1 MPATSPASDAD
12 GSTLD
17 NGAPLI
23 TSRAVVLGVL
33 TIAASF
39 YYYIL
44 ISWRQGSGPMTD
56 LSQYP
61 LAAFMPFV
69 VWIFANVL
77 LKLTVPRLA
86 LRQGELL
93 TLFAMT
99 WVVAVIP
106 DWMGSWV
113 ATLTGATQFAS
124 VENQWAE
131 VFFNFVPWHVF
142 PPATQRITDNFW
154 YGLPAGMA
162 VPWDGWIGPLLDWL
176 GVSLAVVVF
185 GYCLLVVFQH
195 QWENA
200 EKLSF
205 PLAQLPVDLTDG
217 FDGRRRFPRFFYQR
231 LFWVGFAVV
240 FVPQLYNISTYFT
253 PGIPT
258 FDLFW
263 AHYHYQFADGLISGF
278 IRVTPLMLMV
288 IYLCP
293 VDILGSML
301 LFHVV
306 NESKRILMRRF
317 GTPSLGFTGVSA
329 NARFD
334 ESAMILHTE
343 SHGAMVFFFLWSLWV
358 ARRHLKEV
366 WQQVHTGTG
375 DAATVGR
382 YRMAVAGMIVSAIYI
397 LVWALRLGVSLPLA
411 LGAFGFLVVSYFVTV
426 KLVAASGVAY
436 IYPNRPYIKGESFFV
451 ELVGSGYFSPQRLV
465 PFKVFTN
472 FAFFG
477 TFNIPAWPGIA
488 HHLRIFSLRRQPRWV
503 TAVVVIV
510 FPIGFV
516 LAAGMLVGLC
526 YAEGGSLYVGHRT
539 EVFYDGIAFII
550 NNPTSPSLARWA
562 VWFSGLIQA
571 AAIALLR
578 ARYHWFPVHPIGLI
592 YQQTHATWWL
602 WINFFIAFVVK
613 FSLLRFGGVKAYLA
627 GKPFFYGLGVAYA
640 TGVVLS
646 SIVDMIWFPGAGH
659 RIH

>member
-44 ISWRQGSGPMTD
+44 ISWRQGSGPMTGF
-56 LSQYP
+56 SQYP

-263 AHYHYQFADGLISGF
+263 APLPLPVRRRSDLGLHPRHAADADGDLSVPGGHPGKHVALPRREREQEDSHAALRHAQSGF
-278 IRVTPLMLMV
+278 HRSERQCPLRT
-288 IYLCP
+288 
-293 VDILGSML
+293 S
-301 LFHVV
+301 
-306 NESKRILMRRF
+306 RR
-317 GTPSLGFTGVSA
+317 
-329 NARFD
+329 
-334 ESAMILHTE
+334 
-343 SHGAMVFFFLWSLWV
+343 
-358 ARRHLKEV
+358 
-366 WQQVHTGTG
+366 
-375 DAATVGR
+375 
-382 YRMAVAGMIVSAIYI
+382 
-397 LVWALRLGVSLPLA
+397 
-411 LGAFGFLVVSYFVTV
+411 
-426 KLVAASGVAY
+426 
-436 IYPNRPYIKGESFFV
+436 
-451 ELVGSGYFSPQRLV
+451 
-465 PFKVFTN
+465 
-472 FAFFG
+472 
-477 TFNIPAWPGIA
+477 
-488 HHLRIFSLRRQPRWV
+488 
-503 TAVVVIV
+503 
-510 FPIGFV
+510 
-516 LAAGMLVGLC
+516 
-526 YAEGGSLYVGHRT
+526 
-539 EVFYDGIAFII
+539 
-550 NNPTSPSLARWA
+550 
-562 VWFSGLIQA
+562 
-571 AAIALLR
+571 
-578 ARYHWFPVHPIGLI
+578 
-592 YQQTHATWWL
+592 
-602 WINFFIAFVVK
+602 
-613 FSLLRFGGVKAYLA
+613 
-627 GKPFFYGLGVAYA
+627 
-640 TGVVLS
+640 
-646 SIVDMIWFPGAGH
+646 
-659 RIH
+659 